1 VQYVEVP
8 DDCRTTKKVNWQ
20 QVGYVG
26 CQGSVGLFFNF
37 SSFFSEFASS
47 FLAAFF

>member
-1 VQYVEVP
+1 VEYVEIP
-8 DDCRTTKKVNWQ
+8 DDCRTMKKINWQ
-20 QVGYVG
+20 QVGYMG
-26 CQGSVGLFFNF
+26 CQGSVGLLYF